1 MRTVAVI
8 QARMGSTRFP
18 GKVLADLCGRPVL
31 AHVIDR
37 VSRAGCVD
45 DVVVATTTDPS
56 DDAVAALA
64 DELGANV
71 NRGPVDDVLTR
82 YLGAARDHAADVVV
96 RVTADCPLLD
106 PAILDA
112 VVSARAEV
120 DAEYASNVMPPTYP
134 EGYDVEA
141 VTLECLERLDVEA
154 LSDWERE
161 HVTVRI
167 REHPEDFR
175 TVNVSND
182 RDLSAIRLTVDV
194 ARDLDRVASILAAL
208 PSAPPPDVST
218 VVAYFEMADE
228 ALRDQTG
235 LPRRGERYRAQRDA
249 AHRQEIGG

>member
-37 VSRAGCVD
+37 VSRATTVD
-45 DVVVATTTDPS
+45 AVVVATTTDPA
-56 DDAVAALA
+56 DDRIA
-64 DELGANV
+64 ELDLGV
-71 NRGPVDDVLTR
+71 KVSRGPVDDVLSR
-82 YLGAARDHAADVVV
+82 FLASAREHSADVVV
-96 RVTADCPLLD
+96 RITADCPLLD
-106 PAILDA
+106 PAILDT
-112 VVSARAEV
+112 VVRARAEV
-120 DAEYASNVMPPTYP
+120 GAEYASNVKPPTYP

-167 REHPEDFR
+167 REHPDEFR
-175 TVNVSND
+175 TVNVVND

-194 ARDLDRVASILAAL
+194 ARDLERVATLLTAL
-208 PSAPPPDVST
+208 PPAPPPDVGT
-218 VVAYFEMADE
+218 VVAYFETADE
-228 ALRDQTG
+228 ALRDQAG
-235 LPRRGERYRAQRDA
+235 LPRRDERYREQRDA
-249 AHRQEIGG
+249 ARPQEIGG

>member
-1 MRTVAVI
+1 
-8 QARMGSTRFP
+8 
-18 GKVLADLCGRPVL
+18 
-31 AHVIDR
+31 
-37 VSRAGCVD
+37 
-45 DVVVATTTDPS
+45 
-56 DDAVAALA
+56 
-64 DELGANV
+64 
-71 NRGPVDDVLTR
+71 
-82 YLGAARDHAADVVV
+82 
-96 RVTADCPLLD
+96 
-106 PAILDA
+106 
-112 VVSARAEV
+112 
-120 DAEYASNVMPPTYP
+120 VMPPTYP

-154 LSDWERE
+154 RSDWERE

-194 ARDLDRVASILAAL
+194 ARDLDRVASILSAL
-208 PSAPPPDVST
+208 PSAPPPDVAT

-235 LPRRGERYRAQRDA
+235 LPRRDERYRAQRDA